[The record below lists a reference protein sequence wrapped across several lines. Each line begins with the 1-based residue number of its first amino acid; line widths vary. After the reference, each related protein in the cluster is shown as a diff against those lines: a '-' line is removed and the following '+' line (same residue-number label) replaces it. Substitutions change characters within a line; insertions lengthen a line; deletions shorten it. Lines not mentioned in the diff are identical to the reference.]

1 VSFTGAVKYPP
12 ASVDLRSMHR
22 FCSKVRD
29 QPLTQNTRDID
40 LVCAI
45 RRDANRV

>member
-1 VSFTGAVKYPP
+1 MLWRFQNNGSALRRTVSFTGAVKYPP

-29 QPLTQNTRDID
+29 QP
-40 LVCAI
+40 
-45 RRDANRV
+45 